1 LLRFVLICLC
11 R

>member
-1 LLRFVLICLC
+1 MKVLICL